1 MTNSI
6 LRGSAFAHAVSL
18 QVAVVAGP
26 WAKCSASL
34 QPGPAGHIVEAFRET
49 LFLSLSLFAHSL
61 VPDTREKG
69 LPFTWAETPLHLTRV
84 HLVDFWQC

>member
-49 LFLSLSLFAHSL
+49 LFLSLSVCTF
-61 VPDTREKG
+61 TRARYKG
-69 LPFTWAETPLHLTRV
+69 EGSTFHVGRNASA
-84 HLVDFWQC
+84 VDPCAFG